1 MGSKEEDVPKEPVEK
16 TLFVEDMNETELAT
30 AVSNFD
36 NALIGL
42 SYMCVLD
49 IHLVFN
55 FAITIIPIEIYV
67 IINIF
72 ITLQLDL
79 PAGLTNL
86 GNTCYMNATVQ
97 CLKTVPELR
106 DALQSYQGG
115 MCVIMILLLHY
126 LILFI

>member
-97 CLKTVPELR
+97 CLKTVPDYEMR
-106 DALQSYQGG
+106 CKAIKEV
-115 MCVIMILLLHY
+115 CV
-126 LILFI
+126 